1 MHFLRP
7 ADYSNQV
14 LALVS
19 RESEATSNLSAI
31 LTLSG
36 LVTMFVVQRL
46 GLALGDIDARGGWS
60 RASKIDYDAPEKA
73 TVKAE

>member
-1 MHFLRP
+1 MYHA
-7 ADYSNQV
+7 AD
-14 LALVS
+14 LAKETCAC
-19 RESEATSNLSAI
+19 RETEATSNLSAI

-60 RASKIDYDAPEKA
+60 NASKIDYDAPQ
-73 TVKAE
+73 KAE

>member
-1 MHFLRP
+1 MIEG
-7 ADYSNQV
+7 V
-14 LALVS
+14 KC
-19 RESEATSNLSAI
+19 RETEATSNLSAI

-73 TVKAE
+73 DALQKAE

>member
-1 MHFLRP
+1 MCSDRIC
-7 ADYSNQV
+7 AC
-14 LALVS
+14 
-19 RESEATSNLSAI
+19 RETEATSNLSAI

-60 RASKIDYDAPEKA
+60 QASKVDYDAPQ
-73 TVKAE
+73 KAE